1 MCEDN
6 LECVCFCYN
15 CCGWKKVIFFKNT
28 FSVVCVYILSV
39 WLKVW
44 FDFIVVKNMFG

>member
-1 MCEDN
+1 
-6 LECVCFCYN
+6 
-15 CCGWKKVIFFKNT
+15 
-28 FSVVCVYILSV
+28 VVCVYNLSV

>member
-1 MCEDN
+1 
-6 LECVCFCYN
+6 VFVFAIIVVV
-15 CCGWKKVIFFKNT
+15 GKKVIFFKNT

>member
-1 MCEDN
+1 VFGIAVAVVVAVE
-6 LECVCFCYN
+6 
-15 CCGWKKVIFFKNT
+15 KKVIFSKST
-28 FSVVCVYILSV
+28 FSVVCVYNLSV